1 MMDPG
6 MESERQIAET
16 GNNQSVSC
24 WADIEQVSDCHNGH
38 VVENY

>member
-1 MMDPG
+1 MKDPG

-16 GNNQSVSC
+16 RSSHSVSC